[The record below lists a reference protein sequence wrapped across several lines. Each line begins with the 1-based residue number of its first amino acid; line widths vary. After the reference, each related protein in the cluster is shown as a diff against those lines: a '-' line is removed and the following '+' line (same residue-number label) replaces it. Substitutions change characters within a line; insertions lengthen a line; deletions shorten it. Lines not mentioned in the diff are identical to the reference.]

1 MENNLSGC
9 RGIINGF
16 LIVAA
21 LAAIA
26 MILFS
31 SCSEFMPGDGC
42 FIVNDVI
49 ERRNGSKYQLLQ
61 TNGHGQTWIM
71 AKVGQYHIGDTL
83 RLFNVNCKQ

>member
-26 MILFS
+26 FLVF
-31 SCSEFMPGDGC
+31 
-42 FIVNDVI
+42 
-49 ERRNGSKYQLLQ
+49 R
-61 TNGHGQTWIM
+61 
-71 AKVGQYHIGDTL
+71 
-83 RLFNVNCKQ
+83 